1 MTTPLSLDL
10 RSRVLAAVASGLSH
24 RQAGERFGVS
34 AASVSRWRALERDT
48 GSAKA
53 RAMGGDQRSKG
64 TEAHGALI
72 LQLHDA
78 TRDITL
84 DELRAALRERGVA
97 IGYGGLWRFFHR
109 RAITFKK
116 SRLTQP
122 SRTVPTSSRRARRG
136 STASSTST
144 PSA

>member
-1 MTTPLSLDL
+1 M
-10 RSRVLAAVASGLSH
+10 
-24 RQAGERFGVS
+24 S

-48 GSAKA
+48 ETAKA

-72 LQLHDA
+72 LQLYEA

-84 DELRAALRERGVA
+84 DELRAALREHGVG

-109 RAITFKK
+109 RRITFKK
-116 SRLTQP
+116 SRRTRP
-122 SRTVPTSSRRARRG
+122 SRTVPTSSGRAKHG
-136 STASSTST
+136 SAAKSTST
-144 PSA
+144 PSG